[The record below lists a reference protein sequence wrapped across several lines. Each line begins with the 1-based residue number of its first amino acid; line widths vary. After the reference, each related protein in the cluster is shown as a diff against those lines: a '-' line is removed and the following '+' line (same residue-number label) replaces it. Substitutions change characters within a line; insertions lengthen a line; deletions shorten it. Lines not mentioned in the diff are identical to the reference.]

1 MHQVLAHACHVLPPW
16 HNRTVTDSGPR
27 HALPADNPRDNDSP
41 ARATYGDNLPR
52 RTSSDAAVARHDASR
67 LGEHTASEAPVAVNH
82 RGQVATQAPAP
93 LGTASSG
100 AAPSSPSPSGS
111 PSPLPSAQSAETLPP
126 VSDEA
131 GRRRELK
138 KYKAIATGLL
148 VLATVIYLVC
158 RWLEQDSDAAWIG
171 YVRAASEAGM
181 VGALADWF
189 AVTALFRRPM
199 HLPIPHTAIIRRK
212 KDQVGEALSG
222 FVGDNFLNAELIT
235 DKVQKAD
242 IPARVGQ
249 WASEPANAARVSE
262 EVGNATI
269 AIVQGI
275 DDDEAAEMI
284 RTMVIDR
291 IAEPDWGPPAG
302 ALMEQFI
309 AEGKAEPVV
318 DTIISWAY
326 DRARGSEELITR
338 LLNQRAPSWAP
349 GFINDLVGERVY
361 REVVDFAYKVKTEP
375 DHEARQALRRVVNQW
390 ASDLQHDPEMINRVE
405 EFKHDVL
412 SSAPV
417 QAAPATVW
425 RNMKEQIIRMASDPQ
440 SHVRRRIAEE
450 VSLYANRL
458 MTDSELRA
466 RWGERVTGTA
476 RYIAQNFSGEVTSI
490 ISETVE
496 RWDADEASDKIEL
509 MVGKDLQ
516 YIRFNGTIVGSLAGL
531 LIYTFSQLV
540 LSL

>member
-1 MHQVLAHACHVLPPW
+1 MLVQHVLAHACHVLPPW

-27 HALPADNPRDNDSP
+27 HALPADNSPDNDSP
-41 ARATYGDNLPR
+41 TRASSGDNLAHP
-52 RTSSDAAVARHDASR
+52 TPSGTPVVRHDTSR
-67 LGEHTASEAPVAVNH
+67 RGEHAATVAPVAVNH
-82 RGQVATQAPAP
+82 RGQVATQASTPR
-93 LGTASSG
+93 GTVSSASSSS
-100 AAPSSPSPSGS
+100 ASSSAPSPSSPSS
-111 PSPLPSAQSAETLPP
+111 ETLPP

-148 VLATVIYLVC
+148 VFATVIYLVC

-269 AIVQGI
+269 AIVEGI

-326 DRARGSEELITR
+326 DRARTSEELITR

-390 ASDLQHDPEMINRVE
+390 ASDLQHDPKMISRVE

-417 QAAPATVW
+417 QAAPGTVW
-425 RNMKEQIIRMASDPQ
+425 RNMKEQIVRMASDPQ

-458 MTDSELRA
+458 LTDPELRA

-531 LIYTFSQLV
+531 LIYTLSQLV

>member
-1 MHQVLAHACHVLPPW
+1 MFMQHALARACRVLAPW

-27 HALPADNPRDNDSP
+27 HALPADNSPANDSP
-41 ARATYGDNLPR
+41 TRASSGEKLPR
-52 RTSSDAAVARHDASR
+52 RTPTDTAVVRHDA
-67 LGEHTASEAPVAVNH
+67 ASAAPAAVDD
-82 RGQVATQAPAP
+82 RGDFSNQAPAP
-93 LGTASSG
+93 RGTT
-100 AAPSSPSPSGS
+100 
-111 PSPLPSAQSAETLPP
+111 SAQSPSSETLPP

-269 AIVQGI
+269 AIVEGI
-275 DDDEAAEMI
+275 DDEEAAEMI

-326 DRARGSEELITR
+326 DRARDSEELITR

-361 REVVDFAYKVKTEP
+361 REIVDFAYKVKTEP

-390 ASDLQHDPEMINRVE
+390 ASDLQYDPEMINRVE

-425 RNMKEQIIRMASDPQ
+425 RNMKEQIVRMASDPQ
-440 SHVRRRIAEE
+440 SHVRRRIVDE
-450 VSLYANRL
+450 VSLYA
-458 MTDSELRA
+458 
-466 RWGERVTGTA
+466 
-476 RYIAQNFSGEVTSI
+476 
-490 ISETVE
+490 
-496 RWDADEASDKIEL
+496 
-509 MVGKDLQ
+509 
-516 YIRFNGTIVGSLAGL
+516 
-531 LIYTFSQLV
+531 
-540 LSL
+540 LSLIHI

>member
-1 MHQVLAHACHVLPPW
+1 MQHVLARACRVLVPW

-27 HALPADNPRDNDSP
+27 HALPADNSSANDSP
-41 ARATYGDNLPR
+41 TRASSGDKLPR
-52 RTSSDAAVARHDASR
+52 RTPTDTAVVRHDA
-67 LGEHTASEAPVAVNH
+67 ASAAPAAVDD
-82 RGQVATQAPAP
+82 RGDFSNQAPAP
-93 LGTASSG
+93 RGTT
-100 AAPSSPSPSGS
+100 
-111 PSPLPSAQSAETLPP
+111 SAQSPSSETLPP

-138 KYKAIATGLL
+138 KNKAIATGLL

-269 AIVQGI
+269 AIVEGI
-275 DDDEAAEMI
+275 DDEEAAEMI

-326 DRARGSEELITR
+326 DRARDSEELITR

-361 REVVDFAYKVKTEP
+361 REIVDFAYKVKTEP

-425 RNMKEQIIRMASDPQ
+425 RNMKEQIVRMASDPQ

-450 VSLYANRL
+450 VSLYATRL
-458 MTDSELRA
+458 LTDAELRA

-531 LIYTFSQLV
+531 LIYTLSQLV

>member
-1 MHQVLAHACHVLPPW
+1 MLVQDALAHAYRVLPPW
-16 HNRTVTDSGPR
+16 QNRTVTDSRPR
-27 HALPADNPRDNDSP
+27 HALPAGNSPDDDSP
-41 ARATYGDNLPR
+41 NRASSGDNLPR
-52 RTSSDAAVARHDASR
+52 LTSSDAAVARHDVSRRGDHAASADPAT
-67 LGEHTASEAPVAVNH
+67 LDH
-82 RGQVATQAPAP
+82 RGQVATQTPAP
-93 LGTASSG
+93 RSTASSG
-100 AAPSSPSPSGS
+100 AAPSSPSPS
-111 PSPLPSAQSAETLPP
+111 PSAPSSETLPP

-249 WASEPANAARVSE
+249 WASEPTNAARVSE

-269 AIVQGI
+269 AIVEGI

-326 DRARGSEELITR
+326 DRARDSEDLITR

-361 REVVDFAYKVKTEP
+361 REVVDFAYKVKTETMRL
-375 DHEARQALRRVVNQW
+375 ARRCVGWSINGRRTC
-390 ASDLQHDPEMINRVE
+390 SM
-405 EFKHDVL
+405 
-412 SSAPV
+412 
-417 QAAPATVW
+417 T
-425 RNMKEQIIRMASDPQ
+425 
-440 SHVRRRIAEE
+440 RR
-450 VSLYANRL
+450 
-458 MTDSELRA
+458 
-466 RWGERVTGTA
+466 
-476 RYIAQNFSGEVTSI
+476 
-490 ISETVE
+490 
-496 RWDADEASDKIEL
+496 
-509 MVGKDLQ
+509 
-516 YIRFNGTIVGSLAGL
+516 
-531 LIYTFSQLV
+531 
-540 LSL
+540 

>member
-1 MHQVLAHACHVLPPW
+1 
-16 HNRTVTDSGPR
+16 
-27 HALPADNPRDNDSP
+27 
-41 ARATYGDNLPR
+41 
-52 RTSSDAAVARHDASR
+52 
-67 LGEHTASEAPVAVNH
+67 
-82 RGQVATQAPAP
+82 
-93 LGTASSG
+93 
-100 AAPSSPSPSGS
+100 
-111 PSPLPSAQSAETLPP
+111 
-126 VSDEA
+126 
-131 GRRRELK
+131 
-138 KYKAIATGLL
+138 
-148 VLATVIYLVC
+148 
-158 RWLEQDSDAAWIG
+158 
-171 YVRAASEAGM
+171 
-181 VGALADWF
+181 
-189 AVTALFRRPM
+189 
-199 HLPIPHTAIIRRK
+199 
-212 KDQVGEALSG
+212 
-222 FVGDNFLNAELIT
+222 
-235 DKVQKAD
+235 
-242 IPARVGQ
+242 
-249 WASEPANAARVSE
+249 
-262 EVGNATI
+262 
-269 AIVQGI
+269 
-275 DDDEAAEMI
+275 
-284 RTMVIDR
+284 
-291 IAEPDWGPPAG
+291 
-302 ALMEQFI
+302 MEQFI

-326 DRARGSEELITR
+326 DRARDSEELITR

-425 RNMKEQIIRMASDPQ
+425 RNMKEQIVRMASDP
-440 SHVRRRIAEE
+440 
-450 VSLYANRL
+450 
-458 MTDSELRA
+458 ELRA

-531 LIYTFSQLV
+531 LIYTLSQLV